1 MAARARA
8 FYQYETSPRKLEPEY
23 SPRPSKKPSQKPR
36 KKSSNN
42 SKKTSNQKSNN
53 DKNKTQLKKT
63 NLQIKKEKE
72 LEHKKA
78 RAKLII
84 YMLIL
89 FAAFFI
95 ITYRNSQIDESF
107 MKVKSMQAD
116 LALLQKENEQLK
128 VSIENSFNLS
138 AIEQQA
144 KEQLGMQKLDDSQKE
159 YISLPKRDFVEPVGE
174 KIIIEED
181 NWYKKL
187 LRIITNL
194 W

>member
-1 MAARARA
+1 MAARARN

-23 SPRPSKKPSQKPR
+23 RPNKPNKKKQSQKL
-36 KKSSNN
+36 
-42 SKKTSNQKSNN
+42 NN

-63 NLQIKKEKE
+63 NLQIKKEKA
-72 LEHKKA
+72 LENKKA
-78 RAKLII
+78 KAKLII
-84 YMLIL
+84 YMLII
-89 FAAFFI
+89 FAAFFV

-107 MKVKSMQAD
+107 MKVKSMQAE

-138 AIEQQA
+138 TIEQQA
-144 KEQLGMQKLDDSQKE
+144 KELLGMQKLEDSQKE
-159 YISLPKRDFVEPVGE
+159 YISLPKKDFVEPVSE

-181 NWYKKL
+181 NWYQKL
-187 LRIITNL
+187 LKMITNL

>member
-1 MAARARA
+1 MATQGKA

-23 SPRPSKKPSQKPR
+23 ETKRTR
-36 KKSSNN
+36 TN
-42 SKKTSNQKSNN
+42 SKLNN
-53 DKNKTQLKKT
+53 DKSRNKKT

-72 LEHKKA
+72 LKDKKMK
-78 RAKLII
+78 AKFII

-89 FAAFFI
+89 FSAFFV

-107 MKVKSMQAD
+107 MKVKSMQAE

-138 AIEQQA
+138 TIEQQA
-144 KEQLGMQKLDDSQKE
+144 KELLGMQKLEDSQKE
-159 YISLPKRDFVEPVGE
+159 YITLPKKEFIEPVSE
-174 KIIIEED
+174 KIIIQED
-181 NWYKKL
+181 NWYQKIIK
-187 LRIITNL
+187 IITNL

>member
-1 MAARARA
+1 MTTRGKA

-23 SPRPSKKPSQKPR
+23 KPKKVKT
-36 KKSSNN
+36 N
-42 SKKTSNQKSNN
+42 SKLNN
-53 DKNKTQLKKT
+53 DKPQIKKT

-72 LEHKKA
+72 LKDKKMK
-78 RAKLII
+78 AKFII

-89 FAAFFI
+89 FSAFFV

-107 MKVKSMQAD
+107 MKVKSMQSE

-138 AIEQQA
+138 VIEQQA
-144 KEQLGMQKLDDSQKE
+144 KELLGMQKLDDNQKE
-159 YISLPKRDFVEPVGE
+159 YITLPKKEFIEPVSE

-181 NWYKKL
+181 NWYQKL
-187 LRIITNL
+187 IKIITNL